1 MSPSPLYIPP
11 EGLRVRIQSYVTSG
25 VVYTFNTEG
34 QEGLVV
40 GDATYHAAGWWTF
53 LHGSGNHAGRYA
65 IKSQETGEFLFS
77 RGSSPVVGTVKGD
90 GQDED
95 K

>member
-1 MSPSPLYIPP
+1 MSSSPIYIPP
-11 EGLRVRIQSYVTSG
+11 EGLRVRIQSYATSG
-25 VVYTFNTEG
+25 VVFTFSTEA
-34 QEGLVV
+34 QGLVV
-40 GDATYHAAGWWTF
+40 GNLTYPTAGWWTF

>member
-1 MSPSPLYIPP
+1 MPSSPIYIPP
-11 EGLRVRIQSYVTSG
+11 EGLRVRIQSYATSWVLFTVG
-25 VVYTFNTEG
+25 G
-34 QEGLVV
+34 DSGLGV
-40 GDATYHAAGWWTF
+40 GDATHPLAGWWTF
-53 LHGSGNHAGRYA
+53 LHGSGNHTGRYA
-65 IKSQETGEFLFS
+65 IKCQTTGEVLFS